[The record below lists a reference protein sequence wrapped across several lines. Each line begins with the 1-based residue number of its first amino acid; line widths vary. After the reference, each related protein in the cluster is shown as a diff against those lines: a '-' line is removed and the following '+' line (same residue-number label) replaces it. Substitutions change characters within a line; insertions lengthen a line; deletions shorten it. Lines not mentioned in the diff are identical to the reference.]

1 MTTAALWA
9 RPRACSLHLIIVSA
23 MLAGSAPLAAQT
35 RVQGRVND
43 PQGRPVANATVLV
56 VGATTGTVSSHS
68 NESGYFVVESL
79 ASGQYDFTASAP
91 GLLGEARGVAI
102 SDKPATVNITMRVSA
117 ISETLVVSA
126 TQIDQPLSRTADSV
140 TVISGQELESRQI
153 TSLGE
158 ALSTV
163 PGFTVARSG
172 GPGTLTSLFPRGGES
187 DFTLVL
193 IDGIRAN

>member
-1 MTTAALWA
+1 M
-9 RPRACSLHLIIVSA
+9 
-23 MLAGSAPLAAQT
+23 
-35 RVQGRVND
+35 
-43 PQGRPVANATVLV
+43 ANATVLV

-68 NESGYFVVESL
+68 NESGHFVVESL

-102 SDKPATVNITMRVSA
+102 SDKPATVDITMRVSA

-172 GPGTLTSLFPRGGES
+172 GPGTLTSLFPEEES
-187 DFTLVL
+187 RTSRWSSSTGSAPTRLAAASTCRRSRSRTSIASRSCAGRKVRFM
-193 IDGIRAN
+193 APMPSAESCK